1 MKKILFLCSSLL
13 VLFTV
18 SAQEQYVDAGA
29 GTKPTSKQLQ
39 KLAPEKKVVS
49 DANNLPDLNMASY
62 EDHIFTVSEISP
74 RFNPDN
80 GLMEEWIQSNVTLPD
95 NLTEEEM
102 EELQGT
108 VSIRVIVEKDG
119 KISNPQ
125 IINSIN
131 PVLDQEALRIAGI
144 MPDWIPGKNQ
154 GVNVRTYVIIPFEF
168 NKQETKK

>member
-1 MKKILFLCSSLL
+1 MKKILFLCSLLL

-18 SAQEQYVDAGA
+18 SAQEQYVETGG

-39 KLAPEKKVVS
+39 KLVPEKKVVS
-49 DANNLPDLNMASY
+49 DENNLSEMNMASY

-80 GLMEEWIQSNVTLPD
+80 GVMEEWIQSNVVLPD
-95 NLTEEEM
+95 DLTEEEM

-108 VSIRVIVEKDG
+108 VNIRVIVEKDG

-125 IINSIN
+125 IINSKN